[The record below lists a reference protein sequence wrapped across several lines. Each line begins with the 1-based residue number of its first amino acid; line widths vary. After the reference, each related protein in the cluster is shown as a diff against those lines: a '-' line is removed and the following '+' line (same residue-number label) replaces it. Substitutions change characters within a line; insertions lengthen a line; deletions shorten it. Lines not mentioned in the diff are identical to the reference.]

1 MRQDTGQTTQTFA
14 AWAIPV
20 SLAVLL
26 LKLLAWWVTG
36 SVALLSDA
44 LESVVNVA
52 AALLAY
58 FAVRIS
64 GMPPDKKHP
73 FGHKKAEYLSAVA
86 EGTLI
91 VLAALLIIREA
102 VFALPNPELAGAPL
116 LGIAINVGATCLNGI
131 WAFLLLRIGGREN
144 SPALVASAKHIF
156 TDLMTSVGVVVG
168 LLVAMAT
175 GWLILDPLIAILV
188 AVNILWEGWKVIRSS
203 VDGLMDAS
211 LSDGDLKSVRETV
224 EANLGPALEYHD
236 LRGRRSANMIFVEFH
251 LVVDGNMSVT
261 DAHDICDDIE
271 GALVQKFPGSV
282 FVIHLEPDTELKETA
297 RVIAVE

>member
-1 MRQDTGQTTQTFA
+1 MRQPNRNITQTIA

-20 SLAVLL
+20 SIAVLL

-52 AALLAY
+52 AALLAF

-73 FGHKKAEYLSAVA
+73 FGHKKAEYLSAVV

-91 VLAALLIIREA
+91 VLAALLILREA
-102 VFALPNPELAGAPL
+102 TSALFEPHLAGAPM
-116 LGIAINVGATCLNGI
+116 LGIAINIAATCLNGI
-131 WAFLLLRIGGREN
+131 WAFLLLRFGRREN
-144 SPALVASAKHIF
+144 SPALVASGKHIL

-168 LLVAMAT
+168 LMVAMAT
-175 GWLILDPLIAILV
+175 GWFILDPIIAILV
-188 AVNILWEGWKVIRSS
+188 AINILWEGWKVIRSS

-211 LSDGDLKSVRETV
+211 LTDKELGAVRETI

-251 LVVDGNMSVT
+251 LVVDGEMSVA
-261 DAHDICDDIE
+261 DAHVICDDIE
-271 GALVQKFPGSV
+271 EALVQKYPGSV
-282 FVIHLEPDTELKETA
+282 FVIHLEPDTELHQSKA
-297 RVIAVE
+297 KPA

>member
-1 MRQDTGQTTQTFA
+1 MRQPSRNITQTIA

-20 SLAVLL
+20 SVAVLM

-73 FGHKKAEYLSAVA
+73 FGHKKAEYLSAVV

-91 VLAALLIIREA
+91 VLAALLILREA
-102 VFALPNPELAGAPL
+102 MSALFEPHLAGAPM

-131 WAFLLLRIGGREN
+131 WAFLLLRIGRRED
-144 SPALVASAKHIF
+144 SPALVASGKHIL
-156 TDLMTSVGVVVG
+156 TDLMTSVGVVAG

-175 GWLILDPLIAILV
+175 GWFILDPIHRDS
-188 AVNILWEGWKVIRSS
+188 GR
-203 VDGLMDAS
+203 DQHPMG
-211 LSDGDLKSVRETV
+211 GV
-224 EANLGPALEYHD
+224 ESYPQL
-236 LRGRRSANMIFVEFH
+236 GRRA
-251 LVVDGNMSVT
+251 DGRLF
-261 DAHDICDDIE
+261 DR
-271 GALVQKFPGSV
+271 Q
-282 FVIHLEPDTELKETA
+282 
-297 RVIAVE
+297 

>member
-1 MRQDTGQTTQTFA
+1 MKQDSRQITQTFA

-20 SLAVLL
+20 SVAVLL

-52 AALLAY
+52 AALLAF

-102 VFALPNPELAGAPL
+102 VFALPDPHLAGEPF

-131 WAFLLLRIGGREN
+131 WAFLLLRVGRRES
-144 SPALVASAKHIF
+144 SPALEASGKHIL

-168 LLVAMAT
+168 LLIAMAT
-175 GWLILDPLIAILV
+175 GWLILDPIIAILV

-211 LSDGDLKSVRETV
+211 LIDGELTSVRETI

-251 LVVDGNMSVT
+251 LVVDGAMSVAA
-261 DAHDICDDIE
+261 AHDICDDIE
-271 GALVQKFPGSV
+271 AALNRKFPGSV
-282 FVIHLEPDTELKETA
+282 FVIHLEPDSELKSA
-297 RVIAVE
+297 SA

>member
-1 MRQDTGQTTQTFA
+1 MKQDSRQITQTFA

-20 SLAVLL
+20 SVAVLL

-44 LESVVNVA
+44 LETVVNVA
-52 AALLAY
+52 AALLAF

-73 FGHKKAEYLSAVA
+73 FGHKKAEHLSAVV

-102 VFALPNPELAGAPL
+102 VFALPDPHLAGEPF

-131 WAFLLLRIGGREN
+131 WAFLLLRVGRRES
-144 SPALVASAKHIF
+144 SPALEASGRHIL
-156 TDLMTSVGVVVG
+156 TDIMTSVGVVVG
-168 LLVAMAT
+168 LLIAMAT
-175 GWLILDPLIAILV
+175 GWLVLDPIIAILV
-188 AVNILWEGWKVIRSS
+188 ALNILWEGWKVIRSS

-211 LSDGDLKSVRETV
+211 LVDGELTSVRETI

-251 LVVDGNMSVT
+251 LVVDGAMSVAA
-261 DAHDICDDIE
+261 AHDICDDIE
-271 GALVQKFPGSV
+271 TALNRKFPGSV
-282 FVIHLEPDTELKETA
+282 FVIHLEPDSELKSTRA
-297 RVIAVE
+297 